1 LRPVA
6 AYWDAVVAT
15 ASHPGEME
23 LTWIDP
29 ADIDERD
36 VAGAIALLVA
46 AQAVDTPCAAPLTR
60 TGLVADLRHGW
71 DGDPAIVGV
80 RRDIRSRV
88 VGVLEYG
95 FSSWD
100 NAHLGYVEVTV
111 DPESRGQGLGRQ
123 LIEAGV
129 DLVRAEGKSLVLAG
143 SRNTPAARALGA
155 SLGFEHAQTA
165 LNRRHDLVR
174 LDWGALDRDHALA
187 ASGAADYDLL
197 RLEGPVP
204 DDLLDG
210 VVTMTA
216 AINDAPIDALELEDE
231 VFSPERVRAFERGQK
246 ERGRRSYRIV
256 ARHRATGEL
265 AGHTLV
271 SVDSEHPGFGL
282 QYDTSVVRS
291 HRGHRLGLL
300 LKIEMLRWL
309 GDAEP
314 QLRVLD
320 TWNAATNAHMI
331 AVNEQLGYRVI
342 GESIEW
348 QRHL

>member
-1 LRPVA
+1 
-6 AYWDAVVAT
+6 
-15 ASHPGEME
+15 ME

-46 AQAVDTPCAAPLTR
+46 AQAVDTPLAAPMTR
-60 TGLVADLRHGW
+60 TGLIADIRQGW

-80 RRDIRSRV
+80 RRDKRGRV

-100 NAHLGYVEVTV
+100 NDHLGYVEVTV
-111 DPESRGQGLGRQ
+111 DPEARGQGLGRQ
-123 LIEAGV
+123 LLEAGI
-129 DLVRAEGKSLVLAG
+129 DLVRAAGKSLVLAE
-143 SRNTPAARALGA
+143 SRNTPAALALGA
-155 SLGFEHAQTA
+155 SLGFERAQTA
-165 LNRRHDLVR
+165 LNRRQDLVA
-174 LDWGALDRDHALA
+174 LDWGALDRAYALA
-187 ASGAADYDLL
+187 VSSAADYDLL
-197 RLEGPVP
+197 RIQGPVP
-204 DDLLDG
+204 DELLDG

-216 AINDAPIDALELEDE
+216 AINDAPIDALEVDDE
-231 VFSPERVRAFERGQK
+231 VFSPERVRAFERGQQA
-246 ERGRRSYRIV
+246 RGRRGYRVI
-256 ARHRATGEL
+256 ARHRGTGEL
-265 AGHTLV
+265 AGHTFV
-271 SVDSEHPGFGL
+271 SVDADHPGFAG

-309 GDAEP
+309 GDAEA

-320 TWNAATNAHMI
+320 TWNAATNKHMI

-342 GESIEW
+342 GQGIEW

>member
-1 LRPVA
+1 
-6 AYWDAVVAT
+6 
-15 ASHPGEME
+15 ME
-23 LTWIDP
+23 LTWINP

-46 AQAVDTPCAAPLTR
+46 AQAVDTPAAAPMTR
-60 TGLVADLRHGW
+60 TGLLADIRHGW

-80 RRDIRSRV
+80 RRDKRGRV

-95 FSSWD
+95 FSTWD
-100 NAHLGYVEVTV
+100 NSHLGYIEVTV
-111 DPESRGQGLGRQ
+111 DPEARGQGLGRQ
-123 LIEAGV
+123 LVEAGV
-129 DLVRAEGKSLVLAG
+129 DLVRTAGKSLVLAG
-143 SRNTPAARALGA
+143 SRNTPAALALGA

-165 LNRRHDLVR
+165 LNRRQDLVA
-174 LDWGALDRDHALA
+174 LDWGALDRDYALA
-187 ASGAADYDLL
+187 VSGAADYDLL

-216 AINDAPIDALELEDE
+216 AINDAPIDALEVEDE
-231 VFSPERVRAFERGQK
+231 VFSPERVRAFERGQQ
-246 ERGRRSYRIV
+246 ERGRRGYRII
-256 ARHRATGEL
+256 ARHRTTGEL

-271 SVDSEHPGFGL
+271 SVDSDQPGFAL

-291 HRGHRLGLL
+291 HRGHRLGLV

-331 AVNEQLGYRVI
+331 AVNEQLRYRVI

>member
-1 LRPVA
+1 
-6 AYWDAVVAT
+6 
-15 ASHPGEME
+15 ME

-29 ADIDERD
+29 AGIDERD

-46 AQAVDTPCAAPLTR
+46 AQAVDTPSAAPMTR
-60 TGLVADLRHGW
+60 TGLLADIRHGW

-80 RRDIRSRV
+80 RRDKRGRV

-95 FSSWD
+95 FSTWD
-100 NAHLGYVEVTV
+100 NTHLGYVEVTV
-111 DPESRGQGLGRQ
+111 GPESRGQGLGRQ
-123 LIEAGV
+123 LLEAGI
-129 DLVRAEGKSLVLAG
+129 DLVRAAGKSLVLAE
-143 SRNTPAARALGA
+143 SHNTPAALALGA
-155 SLGFEHAQTA
+155 SLGFERAQTA
-165 LNRRHDLVR
+165 LNRRHDLIA
-174 LDWGALDRDHALA
+174 LDWGALDRDYALA
-187 ASGAADYDLL
+187 VSGAADYDLL
-197 RLEGPVP
+197 RLEGPTP

-216 AINDAPIDALELEDE
+216 AINDAPLDALEVEDE
-231 VFSPERVRAFERGQK
+231 VFSPERVRAFERGQQA
-246 ERGRRSYRIV
+246 RGRRVYRLV
-256 ARHRATGEL
+256 ARHRSTGEL

-271 SVDSEHPGFGL
+271 SVDRDHPGFAL
-282 QYDTSVVRS
+282 QYDTSVMRS

-320 TWNAATNAHMI
+320 TWNAATNAYMI

-342 GESIEW
+342 GEGIEW
-348 QRHL
+348 QKHL